1 MNKNMNKNRLWT
13 KDFVTVSMIN
23 FLLYMVFLLLIVT
36 IAPYSIDRYNASTSV
51 AGLAAGIFII
61 GALCGRLVTGR
72 IIENMSSKR
81 ILIVSAIFSIIT
93 SALYFGAVNVA
104 LLLINRLSHGIV
116 FGIASTTT
124 GTIVAKIIP
133 DNRRGEG
140 ISYYSMSAILG
151 TALGP
156 VIGFL
161 LIQNKSYNMIFIV
174 TLVLAV
180 IFFAISFVVS
190 EPVHKSFIQGQE
202 YTRNSFAISNF
213 LEFKAIPISIVTLV
227 LGFCNSGIMAFMSL
241 YSKQI
246 HLLKAASFYF
256 FVNAVVVILSRPFCG
271 RLFDLKGANLVMYPC
286 IIIFAIGMFLLSQAS
301 NGITLLLS
309 GAIVGLG
316 YGNYLSCAQAISIKV
331 SPPHRLGRATA
342 TYFMFLDLGFGSGP
356 YLLGCIIPFTG
367 YRGLYLML
375 TFVILADIVFYYFL
389 HGKKESYALV
399 AHRQ

>member
-1 MNKNMNKNRLWT
+1 MNKNRLWT
-13 KDFVTVSMIN
+13 MDFVTISTIN

-36 IAPYSIDRYNASTSV
+36 MAPYAIDKYHVSTSV

-72 IIENMSSKR
+72 IIEDMSSKR
-81 ILIVSAIFSIIT
+81 ILIVSAILSIIT
-93 SALYFGAVNVA
+93 STLYFGAINIE
-104 LLLINRLSHGIV
+104 LLLINRLLHGIV
-116 FGIASTTT
+116 FGMASTTT

-133 DNRRGEG
+133 HNRRGEG

-156 VIGFL
+156 VIGFF
-161 LIQNKSYNMIFIV
+161 LIQNKNYNMIFIV
-174 TLVLAV
+174 TFVLAIIV
-180 IFFAISFVVS
+180 FVVSFVVS
-190 EPVHKSFIQGQE
+190 EPVHKAFTRVQE
-202 YTRNSFAISNF
+202 YPSNSFAISNF
-213 LEFKAIPISIVTLV
+213 LEFKAIPIAVVTLV
-227 LGFCNSGIMAFMSL
+227 LGFCNSGVMAFMSL

-246 HLLKAASFYF
+246 HLLEAASFYF
-256 FVNAVVVILSRPFCG
+256 FVNAIVVILSRPFCG
-271 RLFDLKGANLVMYPC
+271 RLFDIKGANLVMYPC
-286 IIIFAIGMFLLSQAS
+286 ILIFAIGMLLLSQAS
-301 NGITLLLS
+301 NGIALLLS

-389 HGKKESYALV
+389 HGRKESYALV